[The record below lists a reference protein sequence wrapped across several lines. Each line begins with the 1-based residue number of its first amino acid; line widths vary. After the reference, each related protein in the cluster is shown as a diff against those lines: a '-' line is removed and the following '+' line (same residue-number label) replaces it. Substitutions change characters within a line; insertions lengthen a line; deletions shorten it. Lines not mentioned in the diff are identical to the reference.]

1 MPIFIC
7 LDDTNE
13 TVRPLM
19 NISHIWTNKLKLSLK
34 LLLYLVTTVNAQL
47 PHVVSLWGRHQCFKT
62 AVDTVH
68 CDKKLPVMA
77 MMIPLVQQ

>member
-13 TVRPLM
+13 IVRPLM
-19 NISHIWTNKLKLSLK
+19 NTSHIWTNQLKLSFK
-34 LLLYLVTTVNAQL
+34 LLPYWVTANAQL
-47 PHVVSLWGRHQCFKT
+47 PHVVSWEGRHQCFKT

-68 CDKKLPVMA
+68 FNKKLPVMA